1 MRVVLCDMMRLWRG
15 GQRQFVLLAE
25 GLARRGE
32 DVLCIV
38 RSGSPLQEHLQ
49 RKGLPHKAIS
59 VAFEADIT
67 AAWRIGEFCRRFNA
81 QLIHSHDSHSH
92 WLAGLAALWL
102 RIPHIVSRRVDFHIF
117 RHGWGFSWF
126 KYRYFADGYIAVSR
140 AAADVLKNCGV
151 PESKIFVVQSGLPLH
166 PPRRRDIRSVLGLP
180 PDTTVVGTVGD
191 MVPHKGHWVFIE
203 AAANIRLPDVHFVI
217 IGGGPLHPR
226 LKALISKKNLQ
237 SRFHLAGRLSAAEE
251 FVGSFDIFVMSSVQE
266 GLGTSVLDAYRHGVA
281 VVATK
286 AGGLAEVVED
296 GVSGLL
302 VEVGDARA
310 LARAIMKVLEDGR
323 LRKRLVAG
331 GKELLKNRFSAD
343 IMVERTLSVY
353 RRYVEVP
360 RRCYRRR
367 T

>member
-1 MRVVLCDMMRLWRG
+1 MRVVLCDMMCLWRG

-32 DVLCIV
+32 DVFCII
-38 RSGSPLQEHLQ
+38 RRGSPLQKRLQ
-49 RKGLPHKAIS
+49 EKQLPYTAIS

-67 AAWRIGEFCRRFNA
+67 AAWRIGNLCRRFGA
-81 QLIHSHDSHSH
+81 HLIHSHDSHSH

-126 KYRYFADGYIAVSR
+126 KYRYFADGYIAVSH

-151 PESKIFVVQSGLPLH
+151 PESKIFVVQSGLPPH
-166 PPRRRDIRSVLGLP
+166 PPTKRDIRTVLKLP
-180 PDTTVVGTVGD
+180 PNARVVGTVGD
-191 MVPHKGHWVFIE
+191 MVPHKGHWVLVE

-266 GLGTSVLDAYRHGVA
+266 GLGTSVLDAYRYGVA

-286 AGGLAEVVED
+286 AGGLAEAVED

-310 LARAIMKVLEDGR
+310 LARAIMKVLEDESLRRR
-323 LRKRLVAG
+323 LIRG

-353 RRYVEVP
+353 RRYVEVA
-360 RRCYRRR
+360 RRCYRGR